1 MKLKTTHL
9 SLAALLCGVLVAQT
23 SWATA
28 ILTEEFINYSTGQLG
43 ASGTGGGGTIPGWNT
58 ASTNIWVTNGSGSLN
73 GKPLGLVQSFGD
85 RAFIYANA
93 GFATNGSY
101 NKFVGLGVFPQ
112 STNVNIYYSFLYKF
126 DTGTEVSPT
135 GQIISAVNRENSG
148 VTTTGSFHW
157 LLHARNSGG
166 NLQLGIS
173 KNGGGAITNWT
184 GTSTNWAS
192 TNIPVGQT
200 VFVVVR
206 QQIITGVSNDVEDL
220 WINPP
225 TNSFGTNEA
234 NIPPVSATTSDG
246 AEDQSTTGPG
256 RFWIFYGLNAEMDEI
271 RIATNWAD
279 ATPPVNQCITAG
291 FTAQPTNIT
300 QVAEIN
306 AILSFDSDSTGA
318 SYQWQLSKDHGT
330 TWSNIQGAIAITYTT
345 PNLALATDNG
355 NQYRAI
361 VNVPCDNSSA
371 TSAVATV
378 TLTAPV
384 ITPDSLIMDDNF
396 SDQLRDNTPVT
407 TNNSVWRTATPS
419 ANLDATSGQLVATT
433 VSAKST
439 LYWGQFVDDATS
451 RVPVHLDVGH
461 QIKVTLPFT
470 PNSFNAFTGNGAL
483 RFGLYDY
490 ADGGTFITTDDN
502 TATGSTGNGVNVRG
516 YMLSVDFGTNFSAN
530 SPLSLLVKNGMEDIN
545 LMGTT
550 GDYLSMG
557 SGPSGGGYSNAPA
570 FSAGTQYTL
579 VLTVTRTDVNN
590 CTVGAT
596 ITGGGTNWTW
606 SAAETNGFA
615 YHRFDVFAIR
625 ANSAET
631 AADTFTIPE
640 FKVEVLTAAVTPTPI
655 PLKSSYSGGNLVL
668 SWVNP
673 AGSTFTLAASG
684 SLSGPYT
691 NVTTTSPYTAPTTGS
706 QTFYRL
712 RFP

>member
-1 MKLKTTHL
+1 
-9 SLAALLCGVLVAQT
+9 
-23 SWATA
+23 
-28 ILTEEFINYSTGQLG
+28 
-43 ASGTGGGGTIPGWNT
+43 
-58 ASTNIWVTNGSGSLN
+58 
-73 GKPLGLVQSFGD
+73 VQSFGD
-85 RAFIYANA
+85 RAFIYAN
-93 GFATNGSY
+93 GGPTTNGTY
-101 NKFVGLGVFPQ
+101 NKFVASGVFPQ
-112 STNVNIYYSFLYKF
+112 STNVNLYYSFLYRF

-135 GQIISAVNRENSG
+135 GQMISAVNRENSG

-157 LLHARNSGG
+157 FVHARNSGG

-173 KNGGGAITNWT
+173 KNGGAATNWT
-184 GTSTNWAS
+184 GSSTNWAS
-192 TNIPVGQT
+192 ANIAVGQT
-200 VFVVVR
+200 FFVVVR
-206 QQIITGVSNDVEDL
+206 QQIITGQSNDVEDL

-225 TNSFGTNEA
+225 ANSFGTNEA

-256 RFWIFYGLNAEMDEI
+256 RFWIFNGVNAEMDEI

-279 ATPPVNQCITAG
+279 ATPPVNQCISAG
-291 FTAQPTNIT
+291 FAAQPTNIT

-306 AILSFDSDSTGA
+306 AILSFDPIGTGA
-318 SYQWQLSKDHGT
+318 SYQWQLSKDGGA
-330 TWSNIQGAIAITYTT
+330 TWNNIPGAIATTYIT

-355 NQYRAI
+355 NKYRAI
-361 VNVPCDNSSA
+361 VSVPCDNSSA

-384 ITPDSLIMDDNF
+384 VTPDSTVMDDNF
-396 SDQLRDNTPVT
+396 SDMIRDNTPIT
-407 TNNSVWRTATPS
+407 TNNSVWRTATS
-419 ANLDATSGQLVATT
+419 STLDATSGAMVATT

-439 LYWGQFVDDATS
+439 LYWGQFVDDATT
-451 RVPVHLDVGH
+451 RQPVHLDVGH

-470 PNSFNAFTGNGAL
+470 PDSFNAFTGNGAL

-490 ADGGTFITTDDN
+490 ADGGTFITTDDA
-502 TATGSTGNGVNVRG
+502 TATGSTGNGINVRG

-570 FSAGTQYTL
+570 FHAGTQYTL

-606 SAAETNGFA
+606 SAADTNGFA

-625 ANSAET
+625 ANSLET

-640 FKVEVLTAAVTPTPI
+640 FKVEVLTSAVTPPARI
-655 PLKSSYSGGNLVL
+655 PLIMSHSGGNLVL
-668 SWVNP
+668 SWTNP
-673 AGSTFTLAASG
+673 TGFTYTLTASG
-684 SLSGPYT
+684 SLTGTYT
-691 NVTTTSPYTAPTTGS
+691 NVTTTSPYTAPTSGN
-706 QTFYRL
+706 QAFYRL
-712 RFP
+712 VWSQ